1 MVFPREESAEELS
14 RRIQYNVG
22 RFPLEV
28 HCGLHCGSLTPPRG
42 STEAPVKIS
51 VLRVAAISALEEFI
65 LHASIYNV
73 NLI

>member
-14 RRIQYNVG
+14 RKIQYNVG

-28 HCGLHCGSLTPPRG
+28 HCGPRG

-51 VLRVAAISALEEFI
+51 ALRVAAISALEEFI